1 MEKDINY
8 FDFRPSKMKLVLD
21 GIGFESEESRM
32 ESPNSKSTFQKSND
46 LDTDTGTT
54 SYWSDYTI
62 DTSSNEDDSQAFG
75 NYFPWVNT
83 NNLLVINVWKIGYPM
98 GKLEVGK
105 IGCPLS

>member
-1 MEKDINY
+1 MSW
-8 FDFRPSKMKLVLD
+8 SKTDLD

-32 ESPNSKSTFQKSND
+32 ESPSKSNSTLQKS
-46 LDTDTGTT
+46 TDVETDSGTT
-54 SYWSDYTI
+54 SYWSDYST
-62 DTSSNEDDSQAFG
+62 DSSVEDDSQTFG